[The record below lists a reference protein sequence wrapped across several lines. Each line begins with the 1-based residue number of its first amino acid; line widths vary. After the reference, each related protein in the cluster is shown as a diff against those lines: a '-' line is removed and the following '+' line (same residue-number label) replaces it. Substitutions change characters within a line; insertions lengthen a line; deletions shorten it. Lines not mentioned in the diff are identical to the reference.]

1 MSVLETP
8 TPRLRGRLHQAAFFV
23 SVPAGITLVAVAAG
37 TLARAAGAVYAVSL
51 SAMFAASAAFHR
63 IQWRPAVG
71 KWMRRL
77 DHSMIFLPIAGTYT
91 PFSLLVLDGAWSV
104 VILAVVWTGALGGIA
119 LKLSTSKLSG
129 LGSALYI
136 ILGWM
141 ALVAFPLLVSG
152 IGLGGT
158 VLLLGRSPLHA
169 RRPRAEAQP
178 PRSEAGRLR
187 VPRGVARH
195 GGGRLRLPLR
205 ARALSRGLICP
216 RD

>member
-1 MSVLETP
+1 M
-8 TPRLRGRLHQAAFFV
+8 
-23 SVPAGITLVAVAAG
+23 
-37 TLARAAGAVYAVSL
+37 YAVSL
-51 SAMFAASAAFHR
+51 SAMFGASAAFHR

-77 DHSMIFLPIAGTYT
+77 DHSMIFLLIAGTYT

-136 ILGWM
+136 ILGWT

-158 VLLLGRSPLHA
+158 VLLLAGGLLYTLGALVLRRNRPDPKPGVFGYHEAWHA
-169 RRPRAEAQP
+169 M
-178 PRSEAGRLR
+178 
-187 VPRGVARH
+187 VVAASACH
-195 GGGRLRLPLR
+195 YGLV
-205 ARALSRGLICP
+205 LSLVA
-216 RD
+216 